1 MLSLTDV
8 SHGDSSRTNRA
19 CAANRAFIRSPSL
32 LKDEEFTCSMLLTKE
47 STVISWS
54 LVSMS
59 RSEDVGNVGSSG
71 KELSAV
77 MSRMPQGGNFLKD
90 SRM

>member
-1 MLSLTDV
+1 MLSLTAV

-19 CAANRAFIRSPSL
+19 CAAKRAFIRPPSL

-47 STVISWS
+47 STVVSWS

-59 RSEDVGNVGSSG
+59 RSEDVGNVGRSA

-77 MSRMPQGGNFLKD
+77 MSRMPQEGNFLKD
-90 SRM
+90 SRV